1 MTADDTQYILDELE
15 KVIEETRSTMTRFE
29 ETSMDGRMPQD
40 YAQLHEIYT
49 QAVKDQWYYTEQL
62 LNG

>member
-1 MTADDTQYILDELE
+1 MTSDDTQYILDELA
-15 KVIEETRSTMTRFE
+15 KVIEETRSTLTRFE
-29 ETSMDGRMPQD
+29 ETSMDSQMPQD

-49 QAVKDQWYYTEQL
+49 QAVKDQWHYTEQL